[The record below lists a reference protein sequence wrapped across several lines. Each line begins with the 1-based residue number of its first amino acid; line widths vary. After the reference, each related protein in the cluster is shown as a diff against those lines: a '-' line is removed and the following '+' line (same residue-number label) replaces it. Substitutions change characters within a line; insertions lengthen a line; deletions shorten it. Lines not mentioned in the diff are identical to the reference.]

1 MSDAEMHKMWMTIH
15 CIIHNNLKE
24 FVAENQREFKNKI
37 LTELV
42 QKLEASKFDYRWL
55 KTHQLFKVVEMF
67 NFLPIHELYQ
77 ERLKLMRVI
86 LELEFS
92 ILTPERMNEVMRF
105 AASVKDDIKLN
116 IDFKHKLTNV
126 DLECKFPVLV
136 I

>member
-1 MSDAEMHKMWMTIH
+1 
-15 CIIHNNLKE
+15 
-24 FVAENQREFKNKI
+24 
-37 LTELV
+37 
-42 QKLEASKFDYRWL
+42 
-55 KTHQLFKVVEMF
+55 MF
-67 NFLPIHELYQ
+67 NFLPVNELYQ

-92 ILTPERMNEVMRF
+92 ILAPERMNEVMRF